1 MTTSVSSKGQIVLP
15 KAVREC
21 RSIKTGDDLE
31 VIAPEGSDDI
41 ILRKIQTRPNQGLV
55 NALRKLRGLKIPDR
69 PNDSGRD
76 IAL

>member
-15 KAVREC
+15 KAVRER

-41 ILRKIQTRPNQGLV
+41 ILRKIQSRPNQGLV

-69 PNDSGRD
+69 ANDLGRD
-76 IAL
+76 IGL